1 MHTMAEV
8 EKSRKPKDNSF
19 RQQRLKGWRVAPG
32 PISLALFYLGIA
44 VAFVA
49 YGAVV
54 LEETGKVVEIR
65 KRYDDI
71 DECKADWRYPS
82 ACVIDLKVSSHMSSP
97 IFLYYEIQGMY
108 QNHRRYAKSRDVL
121 QLLGHDQS
129 TTQVKSYCT
138 PIVDMDDLGI
148 ISNVNLTG
156 NAVANPCGL
165 IAKSYFND
173 TYQLFQPGGDG
184 NVVIHE
190 DRIAWNVD
198 KNDKFESADHAQET
212 QWTDIR
218 NGKVHSEHFMVWM
231 SIAGLPTFRKLWG
244 RIETDLPT
252 GTYRLLINNNY
263 DVSGFNGEKLVVLST
278 ACAFGGKIAF
288 LGVLYVVVG
297 GIALIG
303 AGVMLATFY
312 CKRRYNLS

>member
-1 MHTMAEV
+1 MEEE
-8 EKSRKPKDNSF
+8 EKSRKPKDSNF

-32 PISLALFYLGIA
+32 PIPLALFYLGIA

-49 YGAVV
+49 YGSVV

-71 DECKADWRYPS
+71 AECSADWRYPS
-82 ACVIDLKVSSHMSSP
+82 VCVIDLEVTRHMSSP

-129 TTQVKSYCT
+129 TSQVKSYCT
-138 PIVDMDDLGI
+138 PVVDMDDLGLATTL
-148 ISNVNLTG
+148 NLTG
-156 NAVANPCGL
+156 GAVANPCGL

-173 TYQLFQPGGDG
+173 TYQLFLPGGNG
-184 NVVIHE
+184 LVNIHE
-190 DRIAWNVD
+190 DKIAWDVD
-198 KNDKFESADHAQET
+198 KNDKFERPKHASES
-212 QWTDIR
+212 QWIDVRQGNPYI
-218 NGKVHSEHFMVWM
+218 EHFMVWM
-231 SIAGLPTFRKLWG
+231 SISGLPTFRKLWG
-244 RIETDLPT
+244 RIETDLPR

-263 DVSGFNGEKLVVLST
+263 DVSGFSGEKLVVLST
-278 ACAFGGKIAF
+278 VCAFGGKIAF

-297 GIALIG
+297 GIALVG

>member
-1 MHTMAEV
+1 MEEE
-8 EKSRKPKDNSF
+8 EKSRKPKDDNF

-32 PISLALFYLGIA
+32 PIPLALFYLGIA

-49 YGAVV
+49 YGSVV

-71 DECKADWRYPS
+71 DECSADWRYPS
-82 ACVIDLKVSSHMSSP
+82 VCVIDLEVPRHMSSP

-129 TTQVKSYCT
+129 TSQVQSYCT
-138 PIVDMDDLGI
+138 PVVDMDDLGLATTL
-148 ISNVNLTG
+148 NLTG
-156 NAVANPCGL
+156 GDVANPCGL

-173 TYQLFQPGGDG
+173 TYQLFLPGGDG
-184 NVVIHE
+184 LVEIHE
-190 DRIAWNVD
+190 DKIAWDVD
-198 KNDKFESADHAQET
+198 KNDKFERSDHAPET
-212 QWTDIR
+212 QWTDVRQGNPYI
-218 NGKVHSEHFMVWM
+218 EHFMVWM

-244 RIETDLPT
+244 RIESDLPS

-263 DVSGFNGEKLVVLST
+263 DVSGFSGEKLVVLST
-278 ACAFGGKIAF
+278 VCAFGGKIAF

-297 GIALIG
+297 GIALVG

>member
-1 MHTMAEV
+1 MEEE
-8 EKSRKPKDNSF
+8 EKSRKPKDSDF

-32 PISLALFYLGIA
+32 PIPLALFYLGIA

-49 YGAVV
+49 YGSVV

-71 DECKADWRYPS
+71 SECSADWRYPS
-82 ACVIDLKVSSHMSSP
+82 VCVIDLEVSRHMSSP

-129 TTQVKSYCT
+129 TSQVQSYCT
-138 PIVDMDDLGI
+138 PVVDMDDLGLA
-148 ISNVNLTG
+148 NTLNLTG
-156 NAVANPCGL
+156 GDVANPCGL

-173 TYQLFQPGGDG
+173 TYQLFLPGGDG
-184 NVVIHE
+184 QVEIHE
-190 DRIAWNVD
+190 DKIAWDVD
-198 KNDKFESADHAQET
+198 KNDKFERAEHASDT
-212 QWTDIR
+212 QWIDVR
-218 NGKVHSEHFMVWM
+218 EGKYYIEHFMVWM

-244 RIETDLPT
+244 RIESDLPR

-263 DVSGFNGEKLVVLST
+263 DVSGFSGEKLVVLST
-278 ACAFGGKIAF
+278 VCAFGGKIAF

-297 GIALIG
+297 GIALVG